1 MIVKDIED
9 FAESFIK
16 ENEWQN
22 ENNDPLKTC
31 QTCNKHTKKLTT
43 EEANHFTENLLDR
56 ELVKCLEASQQAK
69 ATIFTDADGCCKLWE
84 AIP

>member
-1 MIVKDIED
+1 MIIKDIEG
-9 FAESFIK
+9 FVESFIK

-31 QTCNKHTKKLTT
+31 RTCNKHTRKL
-43 EEANHFTENLLDR
+43 EDLLDKG
-56 ELVKCLEASQQAK
+56 LVKCLEASQQAK
-69 ATIFTDADGCCKLWE
+69 APIFTDVDGCCKLWE